1 MQLRVAL
8 EPTEESTFSSTTEC
22 STESFDVAVLPRSA
36 KICTRSTTHAQSH
49 CTRVDPRG
57 PHPQSR
63 LRLNSFWH
71 WEILARDHYFPASLG
86 SSVFARKP
94 QRDQNP
100 AYNIHA
106 IDIKASCV
114 KHTKMFTLEPFTS
127 DLWRHTT
134 LKWRHS
140 LQKVGHQPRSQ
151 SLLSLWERGWSAIL
165 YFIIQNKNGKKIFR
179 IRRKY
184 IKDAETPKVM
194 GLTFHKKLEPQ

>member
-1 MQLRVAL
+1 MAL
-8 EPTEESTFSSTTEC
+8 EATEESTFSYLPFSTEC
-22 STESFDVAVLPRSA
+22 RIESFHVAVLPRSA
-36 KICTRSTTHAQSH
+36 EICTRSTTHAQSH
-49 CTRVDPRG
+49 CTRVALIPSLD
-57 PHPQSR
+57 SD
-63 LRLNSFWH
+63 SFWH
-71 WEILARDHYFPASLG
+71 WEILARDHYFPVYLG

-140 LQKVGHQPRSQ
+140 FQKVDHQPSSQ
-151 SLLSLWERGWSAIL
+151 SPLSLWERGWSAIL
-165 YFIIQNKNGKKIFR
+165 YFIIQNKNGKKSSGYEENIWR
-179 IRRKY
+179 TLKLRRWW
-184 IKDAETPKVM
+184 V
-194 GLTFHKKLEPQ
+194 